1 MAVNVP
7 VEFWDESTWVR
18 YFRDEL
24 GAFYAALAGFL
35 EVKWEVSYRLSQDLA
50 QETKGE
56 LAL

>member
-35 EVKWEVSYRLSQDLA
+35 EAKWEVSYRLSQDLA
-50 QETKGE
+50 QETVRGS
-56 LAL
+56 

>member
-1 MAVNVP
+1 MADSVP

-35 EVKWEVSYRLSQDLA
+35 EARRASWAGSPATWRKS
-50 QETKGE
+50 
-56 LAL
+56 